1 MKTCKL
7 ISLLL
12 AAALLLGLLAA
23 CGGPQTPDPT
33 QSPAVPSE
41 PAAPSE
47 PVPSESEPAEELEP
61 EVPAESVLTGA
72 KNYVAEKEIFYL
84 GADYF
89 CGQGKTFAEFLAGTE
104 NGTCR
109 IDAVAGSVMA
119 GASDDGYVQRVKA
132 LEAGENRVLVVE
144 LTDNDL
150 KQSYEL
156 GVVDYSYDETQYDT
170 NTILGALNYVFK
182 TARDLQMPAVLF
194 LPVSEQPD
202 YAALCEGARL
212 LQEKWGFGIV
222 DLSKK
227 DADANVYAY
236 AATELNSYLLA
247 IRANYEKMFQYAGNL
262 PQFAVDTCETDPNSP
277 LKDLHIVYLG
287 SSVTLGFASE
297 NESFADYIAKRTGN
311 TYVKEAANGTSLCNF
326 GPGASRSYV
335 ERLKANLD
343 PNEPADLFI
352 VQLST
357 NDVTKGAPL
366 GEISPSKNPEDFDLG
381 TIAGAMEFIITYVQ
395 QTWDCPVMFYT
406 GTDFGEVAYLDMINL
421 LYALQ
426 DKYGVGVID
435 LYHNL
440 SIDIPEYSQY
450 MSDSIHPTKRGY
462 KEWWTPY
469 MEDCIA
475 QFMSNR

>member
-1 MKTCKL
+1 MKR
-7 ISLLL
+7 ISKSFALLL
-12 AAALLLGLLAA
+12 TAALLLGLLAA
-23 CGGPQTPDPT
+23 CGGTQMPDST
-33 QSPAVPSE
+33 QSPATPSE

-47 PVPSESEPAEELEP
+47 PVPSESEPAEETEP
-61 EVPAESVLTGA
+61 EVPTESVLAGE
-72 KNYVAEKEIFYL
+72 KNYVAEREILYL

-104 NGTCR
+104 QGTCQ
-109 IDAVAGSVMA
+109 IDAVAGTTMA
-119 GASDDGYVQRVKA
+119 GTSADGYVQRVQT

-150 KQSYEL
+150 KQSCEL
-156 GVVDYSYDETQYDT
+156 GIVDYSMDESQYDT
-170 NTILGALNYVFK
+170 DTILGALNYVFK

-194 LPVSEQPD
+194 MPCSEQEN

-222 DLSKK
+222 DLSQK
-227 DADANVYAY
+227 DADTNVYVY
-236 AATELNSYLLA
+236 AATELNAYLLE
-247 IRANYEKMFQYAGNL
+247 IRGNYEKMFQYAGNL
-262 PQFAVDTCETDPNSP
+262 PQFAANTCETDPDSP
-277 LKDLHIVYLG
+277 LKDQHIVYLG
-287 SSVTLGFASE
+287 SSVTLGFASG
-297 NESFADYIAKRTGN
+297 NESFAEYLAQRTGC

-326 GPGASRSYV
+326 GAGASRSYV
-335 ERLKANLD
+335 ERLQANLD
-343 PNEPADLFI
+343 PNERVDLFI

-366 GEISPSKNPEDFDLG
+366 GEISDSKDPADFDLG

-395 QTWDCPVMFYT
+395 QTWNCPVMFYT
-406 GTDFGEVAYLDMINL
+406 GTDFGEAAYLDMINL

-426 DKYGVGVID
+426 NKYGVGVID

-440 SIDIPEYSQY
+440 SIDIPEYNQY

-469 MEDCIA
+469 MENCIV
-475 QFMSNR
+475 QYMFD